1 MFGVLKDDLQIP
13 STLRP
18 KLATMDS
25 TVKAAMLKSS
35 HVLNLNT
42 PEAPTTPRTLRKA
55 HSSESLV
62 TPYTQRSIG
71 GLNFPDPP
79 FLPGSALG
87 SQGSTSS
94 IALNGGLFSRT
105 GHARGSSVDVSQQVS
120 RGQVPLVIPAEF
132 TNGKLTKDKSLA
144 KAISPAKFCSILT
157 GTSSTQ
163 LDLETVKKL
172 RLMLRNESARYEHS

>member
-1 MFGVLKDDLQIP
+1 MLQDDLQIP

-42 PEAPTTPRTLRKA
+42 HEAPTTPRTLRKA

-62 TPYTQRSIG
+62 TPRTQRIMG
-71 GLNFPDPP
+71 GLEFPNPP

-87 SQGSTSS
+87 NQGSTSS
-94 IALNGGLFSRT
+94 IALSAGVFSGA
-105 GHARGSSVDVSQQVS
+105 GHARGSSVDVCRQVS
-120 RGQVPLVIPAEF
+120 GEKVPPVIPSEF
-132 TNGKLTKDKSLA
+132 TNSKLTKDKALA
-144 KAISPAKFCSILT
+144 KTISPARFCSILT